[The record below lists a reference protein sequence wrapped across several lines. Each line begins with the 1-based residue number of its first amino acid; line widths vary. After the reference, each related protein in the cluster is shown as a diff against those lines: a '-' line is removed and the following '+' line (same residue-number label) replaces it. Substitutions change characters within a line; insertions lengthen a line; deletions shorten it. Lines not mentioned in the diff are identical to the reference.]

1 MIDSFIQNPFVGS
14 QTRTELRAGGL
25 RAAARR
31 CAPSAVGLWGGVSGG
46 HRVSSCQAAP
56 RVAKKGPCAPRGA
69 GSRAGSR
76 SWPRPSATATQRTR
90 RGTVLPLRSHLAA
103 REGYSAG
110 TGKETR
116 GREGSREAEGRTWAG
131 GRLGQA
137 ATQTW
142 RRGDHVF
149 PGSRW
154 GGPGRPR
161 DVQRIGR
168 EPRRQPGGAV
178 GRWRAPQHFG
188 DRRRPS
194 ESPVSLSVALKHSS
208 SVIEFFFPQVV

>member
-131 GRLGQA
+131 
-137 ATQTW
+137 T
-142 RRGDHVF
+142 
-149 PGSRW
+149 GSDAEMEAR
-154 GGPGRPR
+154 RPR
-161 DVQRIGR
+161 LPGKPVGWAGPTAGCAEDR
-168 EPRRQPGGAV
+168 PRAE
-178 GRWRAPQHFG
+178 AAA
-188 DRRRPS
+188 RRRRWQMEGPAAFRGQTA
-194 ESPVSLSVALKHSS
+194 PL
-208 SVIEFFFPQVV
+208 